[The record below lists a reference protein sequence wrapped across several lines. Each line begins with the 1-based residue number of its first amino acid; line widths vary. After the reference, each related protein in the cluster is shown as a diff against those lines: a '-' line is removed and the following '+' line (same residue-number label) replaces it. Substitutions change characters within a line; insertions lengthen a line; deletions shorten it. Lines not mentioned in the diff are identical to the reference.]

1 MNQYMSIAEKLTY
14 ATVLIKCT
22 YANGQT
28 GSGTGFI
35 INLCK
40 DVQANRCIPV
50 IITNKHVIENS
61 TETVFEF
68 CKADANGL
76 PIDTQTVG
84 VRYGGNGWIPHPD
97 SSVDLCCLLL
107 AEALSTFEQANVKV
121 FYIPLAP
128 TLIPNCNQIS
138 DLSAMEDILML
149 GYPIGLSDTYNHK
162 PILRKGITATH
173 IKKDYQ
179 GKKEFLVDMACFP
192 GSSGSPI
199 FILNE
204 GTYTTSTGVCVGSR
218 LYLVGVLYGGPQYN
232 AQGILT
238 FANLPNIPHPVTRI
252 PTNLGVAIKAE
263 RILEFESILAE

>member
-1 MNQYMSIAEKLTY
+1 MSQYMSIAEKLTY

-68 CKADANGL
+68 CKADTNGL

-128 TLIPNCNQIS
+128 TLIPNSNQIS